1 MAQKRKKRRRRGRK
15 PGTAAI
21 LLVLLALA
29 LIFLLILRLLLRG
42 GSTEEAP
49 ARVTAKAQATLPPSY
64 VVSECF
70 GEENGYKTYDSE
82 DVHAKLGV
90 DVSVYQGSIDWQT
103 VAESGVEFA
112 ILRAGYRGYAEGE
125 TGVDEYFEYNLEQTA
140 LYGMDVGIYFFSQAM
155 TEAEARNEALKVL
168 DLVEG
173 YEIKYPIYF
182 DWEPISDGDARTA
195 SISSSELTRCAQA
208 FCQTIESA
216 GYRAG
221 IYFNLDLA
229 SHYYHLRDLTE
240 YTFWLA
246 EYQDTPSFPYAFD
259 MWQYSSTGEVP
270 GISTIVDLNLSFLPI
285 E

>member
-21 LLVLLALA
+21 LLVLLGLA

-42 GSTEEAP
+42 GSAEEAP

-103 VAESGVEFA
+103 VAESDVEFA

-125 TGVDEYFEYNLEQTA
+125 TGVDEYFQYNLEQTA
-140 LYGMDVGIYFFSQAM
+140 LYGMDGGIYFFSQAM

-168 DLVEG
+168 ELVEG

>member
-1 MAQKRKKRRRRGRK
+1 MKK
-15 PGTAAI
+15 
-21 LLVLLALA
+21 LLVLVLALMLA
-29 LIFLLILRLLLRG
+29 LTSMAAFADG
-42 GSTEEAP
+42 
-49 ARVTAKAQATLPPSY
+49 V
-64 VVSECF
+64 
-70 GEENGYKTYDSE
+70 
-82 DVHAKLGV
+82 KLGIV
-90 DVSVYQGSIDWQT
+90 TPDADHGFTGESV
-103 VAESGVEFA
+103 AHA
-112 ILRAGYRGYAEGE
+112 RA
-125 TGVDEYFEYNLEQTA
+125 
-140 LYGMDVGIYFFSQAM
+140 
-155 TEAEARNEALKVL
+155 EAEARNEALKVL
-168 DLVEG
+168 ELVEG